1 MCALPWVCIGV
12 GAACRPVAAH
22 LAHKKTTRGD
32 CVLLGQLGASA
43 RSLAAQLG
51 ARCCCAPG
59 REWRRLT
66 WVLAQRPPPPSTRRR
81 CAGGPAEQGDGAGQ
95 GRPAEDAGEASSELA
110 ASHVLEPCC
119 ARQRPTLLRDHA
131 RPIQAGGSWRR
142 FPAAGGGGGG
152 ATGRGLPRR
161 SPPQL
166 LPSTGSTAAA
176 AAAAGPPA
184 AACAAAAAG
193 CCDQKPCV
201 PHYQPSTSCAMAPQE
216 YAMQQMM
223 QQMMKQMGAPPGAAG
238 RCRQSRAFDFEA
250 DSILLAP
257 SRDSTRVD
265 VCVQHAFHDSIV
277 HSAIQAFKRLF
288 MHSSLTY
295 RPLIS

>member
-1 MCALPWVCIGV
+1 MALVKGGPQKMQVR
-12 GAACRPVAAH
+12 RP
-22 LAHKKTTRGD
+22 
-32 CVLLGQLGASA
+32 
-43 RSLAAQLG
+43 RSLLLPMSSSRA
-51 ARCCCAPG
+51 APG
-59 REWRRLT
+59 SD
-66 WVLAQRPPPPSTRRR
+66 P
-81 CAGGPAEQGDGAGQ
+81 
-95 GRPAEDAGEASSELA
+95 
-110 ASHVLEPCC
+110 PCC
-119 ARQRPTLLRDHA
+119 ATMPGRFRPA
-131 RPIQAGGSWRR
+131 AVGGGSRR
-142 FPAAGGGGGG
+142 QEGGGGG